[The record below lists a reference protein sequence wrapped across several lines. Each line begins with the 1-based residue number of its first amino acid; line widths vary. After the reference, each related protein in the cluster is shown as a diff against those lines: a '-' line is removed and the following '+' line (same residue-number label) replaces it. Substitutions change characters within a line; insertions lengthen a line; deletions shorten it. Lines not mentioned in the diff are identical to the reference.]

1 MVSVETLVNIAA
13 VALTASLIILN
24 YVILRRSVQQNRESI
39 ELYEKN
45 LKLSEETLQLNKLQL
60 EENKKMIERQELD
73 NRPKFIMKHE
83 GFRLDMVHGNPQIYL
98 ENIGG
103 KEAVAKKAE
112 IVITK
117 NLTSLATD
125 VEINKNIKPGAPLN
139 LTANLP
145 VSIFEYKL
153 HRKDGTPIKDD
164 EIIFF
169 STVCTIEY
177 THIDDANADPFV
189 DIMSFKIGNDYL
201 RGGEYYFA
209 TDARQ
214 SAKDDTWLTLLG
226 DKQRTKE

>member
-1 MVSVETLVNIAA
+1 MVSVETLVNTAA
-13 VALTASLIILN
+13 VILTASLIILN

-73 NRPKFIMKHE
+73 HRPKFIMIHE
-83 GFRLDMVHGNPQIYL
+83 GFRLDIFEGNPHIHL

-103 KEAVAKKAE
+103 KEALAKKAE

-117 NLTSLATD
+117 NLVSVAAD
-125 VEINKNIKPGAPLN
+125 VEINKNVKPGAPLN

-145 VSIFEYKL
+145 VSVFEYQI
-153 HRKDGTPIKDD
+153 RRRDGSPLEDD

-169 STVCTIEY
+169 SVVCTIEY
-177 THIDDANADPFV
+177 THTDDADADPFV
-189 DIMSFKIGNDYL
+189 DIISFKIGNDYIN
-201 RGGEYYFA
+201 GGEYYWIPNGRRS
-209 TDARQ
+209 T
-214 SAKDDTWLTLLG
+214 KDDTWHTLLG
-226 DKQRTKE
+226 NRRQTNE